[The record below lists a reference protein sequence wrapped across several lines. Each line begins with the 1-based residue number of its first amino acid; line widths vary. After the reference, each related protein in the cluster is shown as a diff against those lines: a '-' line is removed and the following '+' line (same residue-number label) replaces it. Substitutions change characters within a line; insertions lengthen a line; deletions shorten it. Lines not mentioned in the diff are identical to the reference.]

1 MTVVAMKPFH
11 GATREGVEFIER
23 WIRES
28 RTRTGYLIVSTAA
41 KHGEALSEIATS
53 SKAAYEMQWAHF
65 SNLRAIG
72 VTTKRDEV
80 IYFGANL
87 ALYSFFLLL
96 IGWLAPGL
104 LGGAIGDMVR
114 SLSSFGIAVLSV
126 GGVVWARLLGEFL
139 ESRGLGY
146 ADLFTGDNTLALRA
160 WGISDSAI
168 YIVEHDVESGS
179 PRSRRIPNS
188 CIKEFAFDATPLGNR
203 TSLFEIDGTRHDLY
217 EPAGRYGANH
227 DQLRLIL
234 NDRSRVEVRKISDA
248 E

>member
-28 RTRTGYLIVSTAA
+28 CTRTGYLIVSTAA

-126 GGVVWARLLGEFL
+126 GG
-139 ESRGLGY
+139 GLGQV
-146 ADLFTGDNTLALRA
+146 T
-160 WGISDSAI
+160 
-168 YIVEHDVESGS
+168 
-179 PRSRRIPNS
+179 RRIFRVPWVGLRR
-188 CIKEFAFDATPLGNR
+188 FVHWR
-203 TSLFEIDGTRHDLY
+203 QH
-217 EPAGRYGANH
+217 AGVKGMGDKR
-227 DQLRLIL
+227 
-234 NDRSRVEVRKISDA
+234 
-248 E
+248 